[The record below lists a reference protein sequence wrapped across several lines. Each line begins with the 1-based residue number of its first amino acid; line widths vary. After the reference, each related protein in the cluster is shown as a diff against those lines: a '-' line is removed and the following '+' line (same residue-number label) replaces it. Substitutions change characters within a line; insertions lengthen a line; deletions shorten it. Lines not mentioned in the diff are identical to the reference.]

1 MSRGRVAPWHP
12 LRSFLCHQFVTKLR
26 KRCERAVE
34 HQSGD
39 RGISVIDHSA
49 IDHTTAHTTPT
60 GTHHKA
66 HNTPGIHQTCTTPGT
81 QHKAHQAHTPR
92 ETHQACT
99 TPDTQHKAQPAHT
112 TRHTRHTHHER
123 HTRHAPHQTHNTRH
137 TRHTHHERDTR
148 HTHHERHTRHTT
160 QGTPGTRYTHAT
172 ARPGTATA
180 NNQNMLSV

>member
-99 TPDTQHKAQPAHT
+99 TPDTQHTPPAT
-112 TRHTRHTHHER
+112 T
-123 HTRHAPHQTHNTRH
+123 
-137 TRHTHHERDTR
+137 
-148 HTHHERHTRHTT
+148 
-160 QGTPGTRYTHAT
+160 TPGTRYTHAT
-172 ARPGTATA
+172 TRPGTATA
-180 NNQNMLSV
+180 NNQKRLSI